1 MRHPLSFGTSMAPL
15 ILPTDKP
22 FIKKGRSYKVNDVV
36 AFRREEKVIVHRVIY
51 IPDEANYITKGDNN
65 LKSDGILNKNEI
77 LGKVEKVLRNGR
89 MIALSHVYL
98 SQSLTY
104 LTELG
109 LLNKRLKKSDIDYVL
124 LKGLPIQLIY
134 SGKIPKRLYFDAD
147 ILVRLHDF
155 PQIGK
160 IFKQLG
166 YEAIEPTLLHKPVNK
181 YSQISFVKKVKP
193 YAVIIDVHFAPA
205 IGFTKALRFN
215 KLIPSIAV
223 YGRELFSNAKAVKVG
238 NNRFPILIKEDL
250 LLYLLLHLFHHNFQ
264 GIHRM
269 ELIANVIGQ
278 DKPDMD
284 IVLNRARRYG
294 YEYIIYPSVLVFNK
308 FFGGLSLPKEARI
321 PLFKI
326 LNKLVQVF
334 FGLFF
339 GNGKGF
345 HYF

>member
-1 MRHPLSFGTSMAPL
+1 M
-15 ILPTDKP
+15 
-22 FIKKGRSYKVNDVV
+22 
-36 AFRREEKVIVHRVIY
+36 
-51 IPDEANYITKGDNN
+51 
-65 LKSDGILNKNEI
+65 
-77 LGKVEKVLRNGR
+77 
-89 MIALSHVYL
+89 
-98 SQSLTY
+98 
-104 LTELG
+104 
-109 LLNKRLKKSDIDYVL
+109 
-124 LKGLPIQLIY
+124 
-134 SGKIPKRLYFDAD
+134 
-147 ILVRLHDF
+147 
-155 PQIGK
+155 
-160 IFKQLG
+160 
-166 YEAIEPTLLHKPVNK
+166 HKPVNK

-215 KLIPSIAV
+215 ELIPSIAV

-321 PLFKI
+321 PLFMRLAGFYATRTSPFDTDTKAI
-326 LNKLVQVF
+326 EAGKKLIFSLVF
-334 FGLFF
+334 STLPLSKRLRVIFSKDALDYFF
-339 GNGKGF
+339 STIKSTF
-345 HYF
+345 LRS